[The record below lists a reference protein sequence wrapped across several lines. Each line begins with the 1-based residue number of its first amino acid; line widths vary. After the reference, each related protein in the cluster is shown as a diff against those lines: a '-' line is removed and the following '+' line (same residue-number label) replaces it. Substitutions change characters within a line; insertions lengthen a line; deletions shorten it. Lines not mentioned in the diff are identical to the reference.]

1 LGLRQ
6 SKPKKR
12 TFFNTF
18 REDYLS
24 VIFEKIFNFTRKIS
38 DMALVQP
45 FNFKKWIDENRHLL
59 KPPIGNQQVYK
70 GNDDFIVMVVGGP
83 NSRKDYHSNEGEEFF
98 YQLEGDIVLKVIED
112 GKPKDIAIR
121 EGEIFL
127 LPSKIPHS
135 PRRPANTIGLV
146 IERYRREG
154 EMDGFIW
161 HCENCGEK
169 LYEEFAEVTDIV
181 SQLPPIMDRFWSNPE
196 NTTCKNCGTVM
207 QK

>member
-1 LGLRQ
+1 
-6 SKPKKR
+6 
-12 TFFNTF
+12 
-18 REDYLS
+18 
-24 VIFEKIFNFTRKIS
+24 
-38 DMALVQP
+38 MALAQP

-98 YQLEGDIVLKVIED
+98 YQLEGDIILKVIED
-112 GKPKDIAIR
+112 GKPKDIPIK

-127 LPSKIPHS
+127 LPSKVPHS

-181 SQLPPIMDRFWSNPE
+181 NQLPPIMERFWSNPE
-196 NTTCKNCGTVM
+196 HTTCSNCGTVM
-207 QK
+207 GK